1 MRKPPEDSMPQ
12 RVAVFV
18 LAAIGLFA
26 FTAAGTAQ
34 PYPSRT
40 VTIVCPYPAGGP
52 TDQTAR
58 VIADFLSRKFN
69 QSFIVENVTG
79 GGTTIATNRVAKA
92 SPDGYTLLLHNLQIS
107 ANATLYKN
115 APFDTAKD
123 LTGIMLVNNNPLVLV
138 GRKDL
143 PPNTLSELLA
153 FMKKERLKAALPGY
167 GATGHLATTLLA
179 QEAGVTVDQ
188 IPYRGAAPAM
198 TDLMGGHVDLF
209 FGTPQSVV
217 PQVKSGDLKAYG
229 VTSKIPL
236 PQLPDVESL
245 VKVLGPK
252 LEILYWQAI
261 YAPAGTPVPVIETL
275 NDALQEAVSDPAVIK
290 TWDTQ
295 GFFIYPKELRTP
307 AAANALLKSEIERW
321 GQVIRDNNIHVDQ

>member
-1 MRKPPEDSMPQ
+1 MLQ
-12 RVAVFV
+12 RVAVFG

-26 FTAAGTAQ
+26 FTAPGTAQ
-34 PYPSRT
+34 SYPSRT

-58 VIADFLSRKFN
+58 VIANFLSKKFN
-69 QSFIVENVTG
+69 QNFIVENVTG

-107 ANATLYKN
+107 ANVTLYKN

-123 LTGIMLVNNNPLVLV
+123 LTGVMLVNNNPLVLV

-143 PPNTLSELLA
+143 PPNTLAELLA

-167 GATGHLATTLLA
+167 GATGHLATTLVA
-179 QEAGVTVDQ
+179 QEAKVTIDQ
-188 IPYRGAAPAM
+188 IPYRGAAPAV

-217 PQVKSGDLKAYG
+217 PQVKSGELKAYG
-229 VTSKIPL
+229 VTSKTRL
-236 PQLPDVESL
+236 EQLPDVESL

-252 LEILYWQAI
+252 LEILYWQAM
-261 YAPAGTPVPVIETL
+261 YAPAATPEAVIKTL
-275 NDALQEAVSDPAVIK
+275 NDALQETVSDPAIIK
-290 TWDTQ
+290 TWDTE
-295 GFFIYPKELRTP
+295 GFFIYPREMRTP
-307 AAANALLKSEIERW
+307 AAANALLKSEIGRW

>member
-1 MRKPPEDSMPQ
+1 MLQ
-12 RVAVFV
+12 RVAVFA
-18 LAAIGLFA
+18 LAAGGLFA
-26 FTAAGTAQ
+26 FTAPGTAQ
-34 PYPSRT
+34 QYPSRT

-58 VIADFLSRKFN
+58 VIANFLSKKFN
-69 QSFIVENVTG
+69 QNFIVENVTG
-79 GGTTIATNRVAKA
+79 AGTIIATNRVAKA

-107 ANATLYKN
+107 VNATLYKN
-115 APFDTAKD
+115 MPFDTTKD
-123 LTGIMLVNNNPLVLV
+123 LTGVILVNNNPLVLV

-143 PPNTLSELLA
+143 QPNTLPELLA

-167 GATGHLATTLLA
+167 GATGHLATTLVA
-179 QEAGVTVDQ
+179 QEAEVPIDQ

-217 PQVKSGDLKAYG
+217 PLVKSGELKAYG
-229 VTSKIPL
+229 VTSKTKL
-236 PQLPDVESL
+236 EQLPNVESF

-252 LEILYWQAI
+252 LEILYWQAM
-261 YAPAGTPVPVIETL
+261 YAPAGTSEAVIKTL
-275 NDALQEAVSDPAVIK
+275 NVAMQEAVSDPTIIK
-290 TWDTQ
+290 TWDTE
-295 GFFIYPKELRTP
+295 GFFIYPKEMRTP
-307 AAANALLKSEIERW
+307 AAANALLKSEIVRW

>member
-1 MRKPPEDSMPQ
+1 MTPEDSMLQ
-12 RVAVFV
+12 RVAVFA
-18 LAAIGLFA
+18 LAVIGMVALSA
-26 FTAAGTAQ
+26 PGTAQ

-58 VIADFLSRKFN
+58 VIANFLAKKFN
-69 QSFIVENVTG
+69 QNFIVENVTG
-79 GGTTIATNRVAKA
+79 GGTSIATNRVAKA

-115 APFDTAKD
+115 VPFDTAKD
-123 LTGIMLVNNNPLVLV
+123 LTGVMLVNNNALVLV

-143 PPNTLSELLA
+143 PPNTLAELLA
-153 FMKKERLKAALPGY
+153 FMKTERLKAALPGY

-179 QEAGVTVDQ
+179 QEARVTVDQ

-198 TDLMGGHVDLF
+198 TDLMGGHVDLYF
-209 FGTPQSVV
+209 AAPQSVV
-217 PQVKSGDLKAYG
+217 PQVKSGQLKAYG
-229 VTSKIPL
+229 VTSKTRL
-236 PQLPDVESL
+236 EQLPEVESL

-252 LEILYWQAI
+252 LEILYWQAM
-261 YAPAGTPVPVIETL
+261 YAPAATPEAVIKTL
-275 NDALQEAVSDPAVIK
+275 NDALQEAVSDPAIIK
-290 TWDTQ
+290 IWDTE
-295 GFFIYPKELRTP
+295 GFFIYPEPMRTP

-321 GQVIRDNNIHVDQ
+321 REVIRDNDIHVDQ

>member
-1 MRKPPEDSMPQ
+1 MPQ
-12 RVAVFV
+12 RVAVFA
-18 LAAIGLFA
+18 LAVIGLFA
-26 FTAAGTAQ
+26 FTATVTAQ

-40 VTIVCPYPAGGP
+40 VTIICPYPAGGP

-58 VIADFLSRKFN
+58 VIADFLSKKFKQN
-69 QSFIVENVTG
+69 FIVENVTG

-115 APFDTAKD
+115 VPFDTAKD

-143 PPNTLSELLA
+143 PPNTLAELLA
-153 FMKKERLKAALPGY
+153 FMKTERLKAAIPGY
-167 GATGHLATTLLA
+167 GATGHLATTLVA
-179 QEAGVTVDQ
+179 QEAKVEIDQ

-198 TDLMGGHVDLF
+198 TDLMGGHVDLDF
-209 FGTPQSVV
+209 ATPQSVV
-217 PQVKSGDLKAYG
+217 PQVKSGQLKAYG
-229 VTSKIPL
+229 ITSKTGL
-236 PQLPDVESL
+236 AQLPEVESL

-261 YAPAGTPVPVIETL
+261 YAPAATPEAVIEML
-275 NDALQEAVSDPAVIK
+275 NVALQEAVSDPAIIK
-290 TWDTQ
+290 IWDTE
-295 GFFIYPKELRTP
+295 GFFIYPREMRTP
-307 AAANALLKSEIERW
+307 AAANALLRSEIERW
-321 GQVIRDNNIHVDQ
+321 GRVIRDSDIHVDQ

>member
-1 MRKPPEDSMPQ
+1 MLQ
-12 RVAVFV
+12 RVAVFA
-18 LAAIGLFA
+18 LAAGGLVA
-26 FTAAGTAQ
+26 FTAPGTAQ
-34 PYPSRT
+34 QYPSRT

-58 VIADFLSRKFN
+58 VIANFLSKKFN
-69 QSFIVENVTG
+69 HNFIVENVTG
-79 GGTTIATNRVAKA
+79 GGTIIATNRVAKA

-115 APFDTAKD
+115 MPFDTAKD
-123 LTGIMLVNNNPLVLV
+123 LTGVMLVNNNPLVLV

-143 PPNTLSELLA
+143 QPNTLPELLA

-167 GATGHLATTLLA
+167 GATGHLATTLVA
-179 QEAGVTVDQ
+179 QEAEVPIDQ

-217 PQVKSGDLKAYG
+217 PLVKSGELKAYG
-229 VTSKIPL
+229 VTSKTKL
-236 PQLPDVESL
+236 EQLPNVESF

-252 LEILYWQAI
+252 LEILYWQAM
-261 YAPAGTPVPVIETL
+261 YAPAGTPEALIETL
-275 NDALQEAVSDPAVIK
+275 NVAMQEALSDPTIIK
-290 TWDTQ
+290 TWDTE
-295 GFFIYPKELRTP
+295 GMFIFPKEMRTP
-307 AAANALLKSEIERW
+307 AAANALLKSEIVRW
-321 GQVIRDNNIHVDQ
+321 GRVIRDNNIYVDQ